1 MDTDVPGSSGPELKE
16 YTALLRRRRR
26 LVCAGVLGGLVL
38 ATAGA
43 LAVPSTYTSVASVQ
57 VHPTEMA
64 EFTGERSGR
73 LTGDVNLD
81 SEAQI
86 VVSDRVTG
94 TAAEELPGSATSEDV
109 RENVDV
115 TVPPNSNILELRYS
129 ARTPELARAGAGSLA
144 EAYLEQREVQVHALI
159 EGRLEAL
166 RAEQQDR
173 YDDLAELTGEN
184 QMVAGTDARAEA
196 LRQEITDLGNGI
208 TPLSALRETV
218 SPGQVI
224 TPASL
229 PESPSSPL
237 LALWIV
243 AGTALGLLAGLLA
256 AVVRDRMDPRLRDT
270 EETERIGSLPVLLD
284 LSVPGDRSGRSPGLL
299 DDTTPTGQRANE
311 FAHLVRA
318 RLAETDDGEDRSA
331 ALAAT
336 EGGEPAPGRVIVVTG
351 TTPGRAGTAA
361 AVNLAA
367 ALARGGSDTLLVCA
381 DPRTETVHELLGL
394 SEGPG
399 LADVLIDGEDPAEL
413 AVHPAHTP
421 RLRVLRHGTAGTVA
435 PLQGGAAELVELL
448 RSRAEFV
455 VVATASAGE
464 RADVHALA
472 ASADLLLPVVELG
485 LSPRSDLTGLVTAGT
500 RFGVTVPG
508 AITVP
513 RQPGPGPVPMP
524 RVPVPPA
531 PRRPSETR
539 AAHADDLSRGSALPT
554 SGGAASVGSRR

>member
-26 LVCAGVLGGLVL
+26 LVCVGVLGGLVL

-86 VVSDRVTG
+86 VASDRVTG

-115 TVPPNSNILELRYS
+115 TVPPNSNILKLHYS

-144 EAYLEQREVQVHALI
+144 DAYLEQREAQVHALI
-159 EGRLEAL
+159 EGRSEAL

-184 QMVAGTDARAEA
+184 PGVAGTDARTEA
-196 LRQEITDLGNGI
+196 LRQEITDLGNDI

-243 AGTALGLLAGLLA
+243 AGAALGLLAGLLA

-270 EETERIGSLPVLLD
+270 EETERIGALPVLLD
-284 LSVPGDRSGRSPGLL
+284 LSVPGDRSDRSPGLL
-299 DDTTPTGQRANE
+299 DDTTPTGQRTNE
-311 FAHLVRA
+311 FAHLIRA
-318 RLAETDDGEDRSA
+318 RLAETEAGEDRST
-331 ALAAT
+331 ALT
-336 EGGEPAPGRVIVVTG
+336 APGRVIVVTG

-367 ALARGGSDTLLVCA
+367 ALARGGSDTMLVCA
-381 DPRTETVHELLGL
+381 DPRTDAARELLGL

-399 LADVLIDGEDPAEL
+399 LADVLVDGEDPAEL
-413 AVHPAHTP
+413 AVYPAHTP
-421 RLRVLRHGTAGTVA
+421 RLRVLRHGTTGAVA
-435 PLQGGAAELVELL
+435 PLQGGATELVELL

-464 RADVHALA
+464 LADVHALA

-485 LSPRSDLTGLVTAGT
+485 LSPRSDLTRLVTAGA

-524 RVPVPPA
+524 RMPVPPA

-554 SGGAASVGSRR
+554 SGRAASVGSRR

>member
-26 LVCAGVLGGLVL
+26 LVCVGVLGGLVL

-73 LTGDVNLD
+73 LTGEVNLD

-86 VVSDRVTG
+86 VFSERVTG
-94 TAAEELPGSATSEDV
+94 TTAEELPGSLTSEDV
-109 RENVDV
+109 SENIEV
-115 TVPPNSNILELRYS
+115 TVPPNSNILKLSYS
-129 ARTPELARAGAGSLA
+129 AGSPELAREGADSLA
-144 EAYLEQREVQVHALI
+144 DAYLAQREAQAHTII

-173 YDDLAELTGEN
+173 YDELAESTGAGPGT
-184 QMVAGTDARAEA
+184 AGTDADAEA
-196 LRQEITDLGNGI
+196 LRQEIADIGNGI

-229 PESPSSPL
+229 PESPSSPIL
-237 LALWIV
+237 TLWTV
-243 AGTALGLLAGLLA
+243 AGAALGLLVGLLA
-256 AVVRDRMDPRLRDT
+256 AVIRDRMDPRLRDV
-270 EETERIGSLPVLLD
+270 EETERIGALPVLLD
-284 LSVPGDRSGRSPGLL
+284 LSAPGKHSGRSPGLL

-318 RLAETDDGEDRSA
+318 RTAGTDDGG
-331 ALAAT
+331 T
-336 EGGEPAPGRVIVVTG
+336 EADETAQGRVIVVTG
-351 TTPGRAGTAA
+351 TTPGRAGIAA

-367 ALARGGSDTLLVCA
+367 ALARGGADTLLVCA
-381 DPRTETVHELLGL
+381 DPRTDSARELLGL
-394 SEGPG
+394 PDGPG

-413 AVHPAHTP
+413 ATHPAHTP
-421 RLRVLRHGTAGTVA
+421 RLRVLRHGSTGAEA
-435 PLQGGAAELVELL
+435 PLQGGAAELVDLL
-448 RSRAEFV
+448 RSRAGFV

-485 LSPRSDLTGLVTAGT
+485 LSLRSDLTDLVTAGA

-508 AITVP
+508 SITVP
-513 RQPGPGPVPMP
+513 RQPGPGPVPTP
-524 RVPVPPA
+524 RMPVPPA
-531 PRRPSETR
+531 PRPPSE
-539 AAHADDLSRGSALPT
+539 SRTTTDRSCEAALPAA
-554 SGGAASVGSRR
+554 GGSASVGSRR

>member
-26 LVCAGVLGGLVL
+26 LVCVGVLGGLVL

-73 LTGDVNLD
+73 LTGEVNLD

-86 VVSDRVTG
+86 VLSERVTG
-94 TAAEELPGSATSEDV
+94 TTAEELPGSLTAEDV
-109 RENVDV
+109 RESTEV
-115 TVPPNSNILELRYS
+115 TVPPNSNILELGYS
-129 ARTPELARAGAGSLA
+129 AGSPELAREGADSLA
-144 EAYLEQREVQVHALI
+144 DAYLAQREAQAHAVI

-173 YDDLAELTGEN
+173 YDELAESTGAAPGT
-184 QMVAGTDARAEA
+184 AGTDSDAEA
-196 LRQEITDLGNGI
+196 LRQEIADIGNGI

-218 SPGQVI
+218 SPGRVI
-224 TPASL
+224 TPATL
-229 PESPSSPL
+229 PESPSSPIL
-237 LALWIV
+237 TLWVV

-256 AVVRDRMDPRLRDT
+256 AVIRDRVDPRLRDI
-270 EETERIGSLPVLLD
+270 EETERIGALPVLLD
-284 LSVPGDRSGRSPGLL
+284 LSDPEKRSDRSPGLL
-299 DDTTPTGQRANE
+299 DDTTPAGQRANE

-318 RLAETDDGEDRSA
+318 RTAETDGA
-331 ALAAT
+331 AEA
-336 EGGEPAPGRVIVVTG
+336 GEPAPGRVIVVTG
-351 TTPGRAGTAA
+351 TTPGRAGTVA

-367 ALARGGSDTLLVCA
+367 ALGRGGTDTLLVCA
-381 DPRTETVHELLGL
+381 DPRTDSARELLGL
-394 SEGPG
+394 PDGPG
-399 LADVLIDGEDPAEL
+399 LADVLAGGEDPAEL
-413 AVHPAHTP
+413 ATQPAPTP
-421 RLRVLRHGTAGTVA
+421 RLRVLRHGSTGAVA
-435 PLQGGAAELVELL
+435 PLQGGAAELVDLL
-448 RSRAEFV
+448 RSRADFV

-485 LSPRSDLTGLVTAGT
+485 LSTRSDLTDLVTAGT

-508 AITVP
+508 SITVP
-513 RQPGPGPVPMP
+513 RQPGPEPVPTP
-524 RVPVPPA
+524 RTPLPPA
-531 PRRPSETR
+531 PRPPSESEATSTHR
-539 AAHADDLSRGSALPT
+539 SHESALPAA
-554 SGGAASVGSRR
+554 GGTASVGPRR